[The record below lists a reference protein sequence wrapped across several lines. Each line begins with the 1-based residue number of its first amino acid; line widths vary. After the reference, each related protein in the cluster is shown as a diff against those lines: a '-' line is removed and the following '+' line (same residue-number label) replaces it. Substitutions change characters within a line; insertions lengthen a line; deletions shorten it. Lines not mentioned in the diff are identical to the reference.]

1 MILSHIITVIF
12 YYLVVGF
19 GISTLGLIT
28 VLALNLKGFT
38 YKDFISF
45 TFFWLY
51 ALVNLVTT
59 QES

>member
-1 MILSHIITVIF
+1 MVLSIIITVIF
-12 YYLVVGF
+12 YYLVVGLS
-19 GISTLGLIT
+19 ISTLGLIT
-28 VLALNLKGFT
+28 ILALNLKGFT

-51 ALVNLVTT
+51 ALVNIVTS